1 MGISLFEADRWL
13 KKLYLELVN
22 EMLNEDEETEN
33 ETDDE
38 TKADCSDK

>member
-13 KKLYLELVN
+13 KELYLELVN
-22 EMLNEDEETEN
+22 EMLNEDEETEQ
-33 ETDDE
+33 DDE